1 MEFKGGFA
9 STSKSLLK
17 ILLVEVK
24 VRLGI
29 LISFSESIFSLE
41 FLHKSLGNLVLSIEI
56 NPMPFTF
63 ISSRKFSSTFF
74 LSKMEFDYLDINE
87 VFPIP
92 LYSLVAFGCLL
103 SSEYALENIITE
115 AKKNKKKA

>member
-9 STSKSLLK
+9 STSKSRFK

-29 LISFSESIFSLE
+29 LFSFSESTFSLE
-41 FLHKSLGNLVLSIEI
+41 LLHKSLGNLVLSIEI
-56 NPMPFTF
+56 NPIPFTF
-63 ISSRKFSSTFF
+63 TAPRKFSSTFF
-74 LSKMEFDYLDINE
+74 LSKMEFDDLDINE

-92 LYSLVAFGCLL
+92 
-103 SSEYALENIITE
+103 
-115 AKKNKKKA
+115 